1 MNSSTSYIAIRIG
14 GPAAENHIIDLP
26 LAGTVRDINFGN
38 ALPLDERKSVTRY
51 GGSQDD
57 QVRNLSTDHMGN
69 LFLAGSIN
77 GRGDYEGDPLSGSQN
92 EAVLSKYAPGGQ
104 LVWSQR
110 FGGNADDLAQDVA
123 ADGYGGVFAT
133 GTFEGSVQFG
143 DYELISR
150 GGRDGF
156 VLRLN
161 ANGEVLWA
169 TSLAVLRTSKPTPF
183 IITMMHFMWG
193 SL

>member
-1 MNSSTSYIAIRIG
+1 M
-14 GPAAENHIIDLP
+14 
-26 LAGTVRDINFGN
+26 V
-38 ALPLDERKSVTRY
+38 
-51 GGSQDD
+51 
-57 QVRNLSTDHMGN
+57 N

-92 EAVLSKYAPGGQ
+92 DAVLSKYAPGGQ
-104 LVWSQR
+104 LVWSLR

-169 TSLAVLRTSKPTPF
+169 TSFGGPGDEQAYTLH
-183 IITMMHFMWG
+183 ITMMHFMWG
-193 SL
+193 ALKRPLFWYPLSLHRRKPCQWIYSIHRPSIGQHHRCYCPSILPEIRG